1 MPKIVKKSDAKA
13 APKRKRVIQ
22 PGLPEVDSVFD
33 EEIAEDTCGLEADKI
48 AKTKAGGSYS
58 VDTII
63 SDLSELKVKIAK
75 GLADLETGLLGKAK
89 VLEELDGKID
99 GRVETLK
106 RLFKIEA
113 EAGKLEEL
121 IKAQEDKS
129 KVFEAKSSEERARWE
144 EERAAMKRERE
155 REEEEYEY
163 NKKVKRQR
171 EEQEFL
177 KRKETL
183 SAMEDELSTLR
194 EQVAEFPGLLA
205 EKTTEAEKKAVA
217 ASEERMKV
225 EKIIL
230 EKDMEKEREIYK
242 LTLKTL
248 EDKAKDQEARIKALE
263 KDLKDLMAQNQSV
276 ASKAIEGIAG
286 MKATSQSE
294 KPQG

>member
-1 MPKIVKKSDAKA
+1 
-13 APKRKRVIQ
+13 
-22 PGLPEVDSVFD
+22 
-33 EEIAEDTCGLEADKI
+33 
-48 AKTKAGGSYS
+48 
-58 VDTII
+58 
-63 SDLSELKVKIAK
+63 
-75 GLADLETGLLGKAK
+75 
-89 VLEELDGKID
+89 
-99 GRVETLK
+99 
-106 RLFKIEA
+106 
-113 EAGKLEEL
+113 
-121 IKAQEDKS
+121 
-129 KVFEAKSSEERARWE
+129 
-144 EERAAMKRERE
+144 MKRERE

-177 KRKETL
+177 KEETL

-194 EQVAEFPGLLA
+194 EQVTQFPGLLA